1 MDSFAEKKQTAIDN
15 IKSRYY
21 YDEMDD
27 FFSNIPKNI
36 VYEDF
41 CEQLENHN
49 FNDYIILD
57 TNTETEYINYVSG
70 LWLKY
75 SSH

>member
-15 IKSRYY
+15 IKSRHY

-27 FFSNIPKNI
+27 FFSNVII
-36 VYEDF
+36 TTYEDF
-41 CEQLENHN
+41 CEQLEKHN

-57 TNTETEYINYVSG
+57 TNTETEYINLVSG